1 MDNIFSSRFLADIR
15 NTLILF
21 SPRFNIGPL
30 SMDSPRY
37 DQGMANRGYIQSI
50 YSLELEPF
58 PPEFLPHLKNSS
70 LPNDTLSLLTYTLF
84 CLEELEINFEE
95 RLWRL
100 VANSNRENENFC
112 ANVFYYTGRSA
123 CATLRLEF
131 RNNGSGNCELKKK
144 NKIARNATVSAQTKR
159 DSEEFHSVIIA
170 PTRTRYRASASV
182 PLLLFVNTVIDQGD
196 EKLLYLQVT

>member
-1 MDNIFSSRFLADIR
+1 
-15 NTLILF
+15 
-21 SPRFNIGPL
+21 
-30 SMDSPRY
+30 MDSPRY
-37 DQGMANRGYIQSI
+37 DQGMAASPNREDIQSI

-144 NKIARNATVSAQTKR
+144 TRLLAMQRYPLKR
-159 DSEEFHSVIIA
+159 SEDSEEFHSVIIA
-170 PTRTRYRASASV
+170 PTRIRYRASASV
-182 PLLLFVNTVIDQGD
+182 PLLLFVNTVIDHGD
-196 EKLLYLQVT
+196 EKLLYLQV

>member
-1 MDNIFSSRFLADIR
+1 ME
-15 NTLILF
+15 
-21 SPRFNIGPL
+21 
-30 SMDSPRY
+30 SPRY
-37 DQGMANRGYIQSI
+37 DQGMAASNRGYIQSI

-144 NKIARNATVSAQTKR
+144 TRLLAMQRYPLKR
-159 DSEEFHSVIIA
+159 SEDSEEFHSVIIA
-170 PTRTRYRASASV
+170 PTRIRYRASASV

-196 EKLLYLQVT
+196 EKLLYLQVWLKFPSSSVIYDGKLLLKGEKNQRRR

>member
-1 MDNIFSSRFLADIR
+1 ME
-15 NTLILF
+15 
-21 SPRFNIGPL
+21 
-30 SMDSPRY
+30 SPRY

-84 CLEELEINFEE
+84 CLEEINFEE

-144 NKIARNATVSAQTKR
+144 TRLLATQRYPLKR
-159 DSEEFHSVIIA
+159 SEDSEEFHSVIIA
-170 PTRTRYRASASV
+170 PTRIRYRASASV

-196 EKLLYLQVT
+196 EKLLYLQVWLKFPSSSVIYDGKLLLKGEKNQRRR